1 MIFKNYLKI
10 CFKNIKTILFSFM
23 IFMLLLIIFTSQS
36 SKETEF
42 KAMKLD
48 IMINDQDKS
57 EDSKAFINYIK
68 EKHNVTE
75 GQITEDEA
83 KKQIVENKITAF
95 IEIKKDFKQNLLN
108 DKKAI
113 SLLASTK
120 TAYITFLKI
129 DLNKYMNYTLAGYK
143 SNVDQKEVIDT
154 LNKEIDVKIV
164 DTKLYN
170 QEESNEAFAA
180 SFAILSYVVFM
191 DVISIIIN
199 IDSEFKKESLLKRM
213 GLSPYSQKSQMLQQ
227 FAAQII
233 IAIFISA
240 IYISIVLLRIN
251 LDMSKANIIYTIL
264 AVLVFSFTAISLGQL
279 FVSLS
284 KNVKV
289 INGINAAFTSFKV
302 YATIL
307 FYTLFTKYKF
317 RTIFNIHRLTS
328 CVYYILFTI
337 SSIYKKL
344 QIKRSRLNDFFFIFI
359 FSLYTSFYI
368 SYQLFY
374 LYSLRI
380 KHKFPK

>member
-129 DLNKYMNYTLAGYK
+129 DLNKYMNYTLAGYN

-233 IAIFISA
+233 IAVFISA

-289 INGINAAFTSFKV
+289 INGINAAFTLVMAFSSGVFFPV
-302 YATIL
+302 RL
-307 FYTLFTKYKF
+307 LPQGVVNLSKF
-317 RTIFNIHRLTS
+317 MPQYYFIHFLQNINSEQFL
-328 CVYYILFTI
+328 
-337 SSIYKKL
+337 
-344 QIKRSRLNDFFFIFI
+344 IFI
-359 FSLYTSFYI
+359 GSQAVFI
-368 SYQLFY
+368 IFY
-374 LYSLRI
+374 LLLAVFI
-380 KHKFPK
+380 KNYKLKEVA

>member
-10 CFKNIKTILFSFM
+10 CFKNIKTIVFSFM

-164 DTKLYN
+164 DTKLYS
-170 QEESNEAFAA
+170 QEESNVAFAA
-180 SFAILSYVVFM
+180 SFAILSYLVFM

-251 LDMSKANIIYTIL
+251 LDMSKANIIYTTL

-279 FVSLS
+279 FVS
-284 KNVKV
+284 KV
-289 INGINAAFTSFKV
+289 INGVNAAFTLVMAFSSGVFFPV
-302 YATIL
+302 RL
-307 FYTLFTKYKF
+307 LPQGVVNLSKF
-317 RTIFNIHRLTS
+317 MPQYYFIHFLQNINSEQFL
-328 CVYYILFTI
+328 
-337 SSIYKKL
+337 
-344 QIKRSRLNDFFFIFI
+344 IFI
-359 FSLYTSFYI
+359 GSQAVFI
-368 SYQLFY
+368 IFY
-374 LYSLRI
+374 LLLAVFI
-380 KHKFPK
+380 KNYKLKEVA

>member
-154 LNKEIDVKIV
+154 LNKEIDDKIV

-170 QEESNEAFAA
+170 QE
-180 SFAILSYVVFM
+180 
-191 DVISIIIN
+191 
-199 IDSEFKKESLLKRM
+199 
-213 GLSPYSQKSQMLQQ
+213 
-227 FAAQII
+227 
-233 IAIFISA
+233 
-240 IYISIVLLRIN
+240 
-251 LDMSKANIIYTIL
+251 
-264 AVLVFSFTAISLGQL
+264 
-279 FVSLS
+279 
-284 KNVKV
+284 
-289 INGINAAFTSFKV
+289 
-302 YATIL
+302 
-307 FYTLFTKYKF
+307 
-317 RTIFNIHRLTS
+317 
-328 CVYYILFTI
+328 
-337 SSIYKKL
+337 
-344 QIKRSRLNDFFFIFI
+344 
-359 FSLYTSFYI
+359 
-368 SYQLFY
+368 
-374 LYSLRI
+374 
-380 KHKFPK
+380 